1 VRNTGGDPVN
11 KLTILILLLLSAFP
25 AFSEEPS
32 GASGGATGA
41 SALQEVGGELVTP
54 RGNIRVGMKEENLYG
69 IFQEQDRILIPQIIL
84 NKESHVF
91 RDFTSK
97 NRNDTVTFYINA
109 GEVAGWKR
117 GYASS
122 PENKGSKY
130 EYNNDE
136 RIDIWFFPKEKARWD
151 GSRVNLLDWHKLSK
165 AQKVTF
171 ILEYVKQINGEYNTN
186 ISVDVDKYILGMDY
200 FNDNCPA
207 SCSSISASDAVN
219 NLLISDGKAKEAPTQ
234 GK

>member
-1 VRNTGGDPVN
+1 MN
-11 KLTILILLLLSAFP
+11 KLIILLVLLFFAAP
-25 AFSEEPS
+25 AFSEEP
-32 GASGGATGA
+32 ASASAGATGA

-54 RGNIRVGMKEENLYG
+54 RGNVRVGMKEENLYN

-84 NKESHVF
+84 SKESHVF

-109 GEVAGWKR
+109 GEVTGWKR

-122 PENKGSKY
+122 PENKGSEY

-136 RIDIWFFPKEKARWD
+136 RVDIWFFPKEKAKWD
-151 GSRVNLLDWHKLSK
+151 GSRVSLLDWHKLSRG
-165 AQKVTF
+165 QKVMF
-171 ILEYVKQINGEYNTN
+171 ILEYIKQVNKEYNTN
-186 ISVDVDKYILGMDY
+186 ISVEVDKYILGMDY

-207 SCSSISASDAVN
+207 SCSAISASDAVN
-219 NLLISDGKAKEAPTQ
+219 NLLISDGKAKEAPAD